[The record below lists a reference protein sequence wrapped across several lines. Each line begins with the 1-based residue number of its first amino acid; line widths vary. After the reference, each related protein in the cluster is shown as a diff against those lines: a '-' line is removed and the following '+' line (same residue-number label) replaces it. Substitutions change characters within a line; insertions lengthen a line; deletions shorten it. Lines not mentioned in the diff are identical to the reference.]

1 MIKFLDLQTV
11 TQKYHDE
18 IHEAVKRA
26 VDSGWYLLGKET
38 QQFEKHYAQYIGTQ
52 HCVGCA
58 NGLDALLL
66 MFKALLLQG
75 RLKEGDEILVPAN
88 TFIATIHAITQNGL
102 RPVFVDAR
110 EDNGQINDALLTAA
124 LTPHTRAL
132 LIVHLYG
139 QCAIT
144 QKIEAFCKEHNLL
157 LLEDNAQAHG
167 SLYGTRRTGS
177 IGTAA
182 AHSFYPGK
190 NLGAMGDGGAVTTDD
205 EALATLVR
213 QLGNY
218 GYSEKYVCPE
228 IGRNSR
234 LDEIQA
240 AILDVK
246 LRHLDSDIEARRN
259 IADFYRKHI
268 TNPLIS
274 LPQVAEREAHVYHLF
289 PIRTAHRDKLQKHL
303 RDSGIETLI
312 HYPIPPY
319 KQQCYSVFNHFHLP
333 ITERICN
340 EELSLPI
347 SPVMT
352 LQEAQ
357 IVVDAIND
365 FKTDN

>member
-1 MIKFLDLQTV
+1 MIKFLDLQALTH
-11 TQKYHDE
+11 KYHDE
-18 IHEAVKRA
+18 IHEAVKRT

-38 QQFEKHYAQYIGTQ
+38 QQFEAHYAAYIGTQ

-88 TFIATIHAITQNGL
+88 TFIATIHGITENGL
-102 RPVFVDAR
+102 RPIFVDAR
-110 EDNGQINDALLTAA
+110 DDNGQIDEAQLSAS
-124 LTPHTRAL
+124 LTPRTRAL

-139 QCAIT
+139 QCAMT
-144 QKIEAFCKEHNLL
+144 QAIEAFCMEHNLL

-167 SLYGTRRTGS
+167 CLYGTRRTGS
-177 IGTAA
+177 LGTVA

-190 NLGAMGDGGAVTTDD
+190 NLGAMGDGGAVTTNDG
-205 EALATLVR
+205 ELAALIR

-228 IGRNSR
+228 IGKNSR
-234 LDEIQA
+234 LDELQA

-246 LRHLDSDIEARRN
+246 LRHLDADIEARRK
-259 IADFYRKHI
+259 IADFYRAHI
-268 TNPLIS
+268 SNPLIS
-274 LPQVAEREAHVYHLF
+274 LPQISEREAHVYHLF
-289 PIRTAHRDKLQKHL
+289 PIRTAHRNELQNYL
-303 RDSGIETLI
+303 RERGVETLI
-312 HYPIPPY
+312 HYPTPPH
-319 KQQCYSVFNHFHLP
+319 KQQCYSEFNHLSLP
-333 ITERICN
+333 VTERISA

-352 LQEAQ
+352 LQEARA
-357 IVVDAIND
+357 VVDALNA
-365 FKTDN
+365 FKK